1 MLEDLIELAK
11 LAHEAD
17 NDDLAF
23 TILEAATE
31 LAPAYAFGDEDLYAL
46 IFFDEPVIEQ
56 SAMICNQGD
65 DCCS

>member
-1 MLEDLIELAK
+1 MLDDLIELAM

-31 LAPAYAFGDEDLYAL
+31 LPPAYSFDDSDLFSA
-46 IFFDEPVIEQ
+46 IFDE
-56 SAMICNQGD
+56 
-65 DCCS
+65 